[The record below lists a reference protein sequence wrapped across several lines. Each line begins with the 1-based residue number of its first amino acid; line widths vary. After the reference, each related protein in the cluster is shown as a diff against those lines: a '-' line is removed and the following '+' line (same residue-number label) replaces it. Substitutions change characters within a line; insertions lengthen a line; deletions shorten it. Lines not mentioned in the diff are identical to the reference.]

1 MRAVHQRKEA
11 SMPKSEIREPTP
23 VRRRREQD
31 AELGG
36 AVDLELCGKRKVGL
50 RSDLTAT
57 ALRRV
62 GAAYVRIDGEQV
74 VIKQLARLIAVVTT
88 DAAALRRCLE
98 AGVRFEA
105 DLAHVTDRADLEVV
119 VRPLRPR

>member
-1 MRAVHQRKEA
+1 
-11 SMPKSEIREPTP
+11 MPKSETREPTA

-36 AVDLELCGKRKVGL
+36 AVDLELCRKRKVGL

-57 ALRRV
+57 ELRRV
-62 GAAYVRIDGEQV
+62 GAAYVRLDGEQV
-74 VIKQLARLIAVVTT
+74 VIKQLARVIAVVTT
-88 DAAALRRCLE
+88 DVAELRRCLE
-98 AGVRFEA
+98 AGVRYEA
-105 DLAHVTDRADLEVV
+105 DLAHVTDRAGLEVV